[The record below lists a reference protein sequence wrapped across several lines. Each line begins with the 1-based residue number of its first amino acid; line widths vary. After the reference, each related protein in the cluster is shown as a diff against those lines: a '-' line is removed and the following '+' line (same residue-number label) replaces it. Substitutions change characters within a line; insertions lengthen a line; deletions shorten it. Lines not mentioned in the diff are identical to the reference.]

1 MQKKPLVSIIVPT
14 KNSAEYLGQCLKSI
28 LKQTYKPI
36 ELIIVDNNSTDK
48 TTAIA
53 KKFTKHVHKQG
64 PERSSQRNFGVKK
77 SKGTYIVIIDSDMVL
92 AKNVISEC
100 VERIEQSKD
109 VVQLI
114 IPEKSVGEGFWAQVK
129 AYERSFYVGDESIE
143 APRFFLKSVFI
154 KVGGYDERIRGGGE
168 EYDLPDRITQAGF
181 KTGRISSFIT
191 HLEGRLTLWETTK
204 TKYYYGKTAF
214 YYLQNHPHTAKKKF
228 TLIRPV
234 FLRKWTKLVSHPIYA
249 TSMFIMKT
257 CELGAGAFGLLKG
270 IYEKHNK

>member
-1 MQKKPLVSIIVPT
+1 MQKKPLVSIIIPT
-14 KNSAEYLGQCLKSI
+14 RNSAEYLDQCLKSI
-28 LKQTYKPI
+28 LKQSYESI
-36 ELIIVDNNSTDK
+36 ELIVVDNNSTDR
-48 TTAIA
+48 TRDIA
-53 KKFTKHVHKQG
+53 KRFTKYVYKHG

-77 SKGTYIVIIDSDMVL
+77 SKGKYIVIIDSDMVL
-92 AKNVISEC
+92 AKNVISAC
-100 VERIEQSKD
+100 VERIELNKR

-143 APRFFLKSVFI
+143 APRFFLKKVFV

-168 EYDLPDRITQAGF
+168 EYDLPDRISQAGF
-181 KTGRISSFIT
+181 RTGRISNFIT

-214 YYLQNHPHTAKKKF
+214 YYLQNHPDTAKKKF
-228 TLIRPV
+228 TLLRPV
-234 FLRKWTKLVSHPIYA
+234 FLKKWKILVSHPIY
-249 TSMFIMKT
+249 TVSMFIMKS
-257 CELGAGAFGLLKG
+257 CELGAGALGLLKG